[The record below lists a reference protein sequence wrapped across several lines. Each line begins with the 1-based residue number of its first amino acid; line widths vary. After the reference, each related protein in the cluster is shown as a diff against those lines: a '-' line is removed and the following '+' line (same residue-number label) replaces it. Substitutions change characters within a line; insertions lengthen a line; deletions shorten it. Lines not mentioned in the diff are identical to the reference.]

1 MSGESYYLKA
11 GQVAERLNIH
21 RSHVYRLLEKGELPS
36 VRIGRGTVRV
46 PEAALDAYIETRM
59 QGAPP
64 EPRRADL
71 TPLPGDLYEL
81 VEEAKAFEERTGH
94 DPFQFV
100 ELWRRGKI
108 PDNAEN
114 ADLAISA
121 IALRAAMIEAG
132 AIPLKAG

>member
-1 MSGESYYLKA
+1 M
-11 GQVAERLNIH
+11 
-21 RSHVYRLLEKGELPS
+21 
-36 VRIGRGTVRV
+36 RIGQGTVRA

-71 TPLPGDLYEL
+71 APVPADLYAL
-81 VEEAKAFEERTGH
+81 VEEAKAFEERTSH

-100 ELWRRGKI
+100 ELWRRGKV

-114 ADLAISA
+114 ADRAITA

-132 AIPLKAG
+132 AIPLGAG